1 MNYKELAELLFP
13 NITTTVEEIEK
24 KYPKRNLPEGAKVTR
39 FAPSPTGF
47 VHMGSLLSAFEN
59 YRFAHDSNGV
69 FFLRI
74 EDTDQERS
82 VENGISGIVRDLA
95 NFGIVP
101 DEGMLNEN
109 ESKGNYGPYIQSM
122 RKEIYQTYIKDLVS
136 KGLAY
141 PCFCSHEMLDETRT
155 LQELN
160 KERIGYYGSYARC
173 RNLNMDEVKNHLAK
187 GDKYVIR
194 LKSPGDFNN
203 KVVLHDE
210 IRGDIE
216 FPENDQDIVILKSN
230 DSLPTYHFAH
240 AVDDHLMHTTH
251 VMRGEEWVSS
261 YPVHEQLFKVLGFEL
276 PKYAHLGL
284 VMKIDEDG
292 TRRKLS
298 KRKDPEASVSFY
310 HEKGVPI
317 EAVKI
322 YLMTIANSNFEAWM
336 DEHPNEDYRNFKLSF
351 DKISVSGSL
360 FDIEKL
366 FNISKNYIS
375 KMTSEDLYNEAL
387 KWALEFDKELY
398 DLMKKYDKY
407 TKDIFSIERYQEK
420 PRKDYS
426 SYSDIKSHI
435 WYMYDELFNPTS
447 YEWQKIT
454 DRDEITKIVME
465 YFDNYYDQNDDKE
478 TWFNK
483 IKMLT
488 EKLGYAANMKD
499 YRKNPENYKGS
510 VADISTVIRVMVTS
524 RSMTPDLYE
533 ILKLLG
539 PERIK
544 KRLLRF

>member
-1 MNYKELAELLFP
+1 
-13 NITTTVEEIEK
+13 
-24 KYPKRNLPEGAKVTR
+24 
-39 FAPSPTGF
+39 
-47 VHMGSLLSAFEN
+47 
-59 YRFAHDSNGV
+59 
-69 FFLRI
+69 
-74 EDTDQERS
+74 
-82 VENGISGIVRDLA
+82 
-95 NFGIVP
+95 
-101 DEGMLNEN
+101 
-109 ESKGNYGPYIQSM
+109 
-122 RKEIYQTYIKDLVS
+122 
-136 KGLAY
+136 
-141 PCFCSHEMLDETRT
+141 
-155 LQELN
+155 
-160 KERIGYYGSYARC
+160 
-173 RNLNMDEVKNHLAK
+173 
-187 GDKYVIR
+187 
-194 LKSPGDFNN
+194 
-203 KVVLHDE
+203 
-210 IRGDIE
+210 
-216 FPENDQDIVILKSN
+216 
-230 DSLPTYHFAH
+230 
-240 AVDDHLMHTTH
+240 
-251 VMRGEEWVSS
+251 MRGEEWVSS

-483 IKMLT
+483 VKMLT

-544 KRLLRF
+544 KRLFKF

>member
-1 MNYKELAELLFP
+1 
-13 NITTTVEEIEK
+13 
-24 KYPKRNLPEGAKVTR
+24 
-39 FAPSPTGF
+39 
-47 VHMGSLLSAFEN
+47 
-59 YRFAHDSNGV
+59 
-69 FFLRI
+69 
-74 EDTDQERS
+74 
-82 VENGISGIVRDLA
+82 
-95 NFGIVP
+95 
-101 DEGMLNEN
+101 
-109 ESKGNYGPYIQSM
+109 
-122 RKEIYQTYIKDLVS
+122 
-136 KGLAY
+136 
-141 PCFCSHEMLDETRT
+141 
-155 LQELN
+155 
-160 KERIGYYGSYARC
+160 
-173 RNLNMDEVKNHLAK
+173 
-187 GDKYVIR
+187 
-194 LKSPGDFNN
+194 
-203 KVVLHDE
+203 
-210 IRGDIE
+210 
-216 FPENDQDIVILKSN
+216 
-230 DSLPTYHFAH
+230 
-240 AVDDHLMHTTH
+240 
-251 VMRGEEWVSS
+251 
-261 YPVHEQLFKVLGFEL
+261 
-276 PKYAHLGL
+276 
-284 VMKIDEDG
+284 
-292 TRRKLS
+292 
-298 KRKDPEASVSFY
+298 
-310 HEKGVPI
+310 
-317 EAVKI
+317 
-322 YLMTIANSNFEAWM
+322 MTIANSNFEAWM

-387 KWALEFDKELY
+387 KWALEFDQELY

-454 DRDEITKIVME
+454 ERDEITKIVME

-483 IKMLT
+483 VKMLT